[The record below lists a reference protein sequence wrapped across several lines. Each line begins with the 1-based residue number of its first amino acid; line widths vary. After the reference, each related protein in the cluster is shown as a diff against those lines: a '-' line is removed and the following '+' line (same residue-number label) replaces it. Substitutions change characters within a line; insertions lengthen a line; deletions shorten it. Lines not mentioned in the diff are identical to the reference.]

1 MATKK
6 LFIRTFGCQ
15 MNVHDSEQLE
25 ELLKVSGY
33 ARTESARDADLVIVN
48 TCSIRDK
55 AEQKVYSQLGRY
67 RHLKKSK
74 PNLQIG
80 VCGCVAQQHG
90 ERLLEKAPF
99 LDLVI
104 GTHNLD
110 RLPECI
116 ARARQTGRPVVE
128 TAFRET
134 VPSIGIPTLPA
145 EGSVSAFV
153 TIMQGC
159 DNYCAF
165 CVVPYLRGR
174 EESRGFE
181 DILAEVNALAA
192 RGVKEVT
199 LLGQN
204 VNAYGKSFGGKH
216 SFAQL
221 LRAIGAVPGIGRIR
235 FTTSHP
241 KDLSDDIIACFREV
255 KNLCESIH
263 LPVQS
268 GSDEILA
275 RMNRR
280 YTSADYLDRV
290 RRLREASP
298 EIAITSDIIVGF
310 PGETEQDYQKTLD
323 LMEKVRFDTVFSFQY
338 SERQGTAAVGL
349 DGKVSPGEK
358 RRRLIELQALQ
369 DRHTQE
375 KHDSLVGR
383 TVEVLVDGTSRNTDR
398 DVTGR
403 TRSNKIVNFAGG
415 RDLIGR
421 TVRVRIVAAFLH
433 SLRGEMLEG
442 EGGFPGCSSR

>member
-1 MATKK
+1 LTTKK

-25 ELLKVSGY
+25 ELLKAQGY
-33 ARTESARDADLVIVN
+33 ARTESAKEADLIIVN

-67 RHLKKSK
+67 RHLKKTK
-74 PNLQIG
+74 PGLQIG
-80 VCGCVAQQHG
+80 VCGCVAQQQG
-90 ERLLEKAPF
+90 GRLLEKTPF
-99 LDLVI
+99 LDLVV

-110 RLPECI
+110 RLPEFI
-116 ARARQTGRPVVE
+116 GRARRTGRPVVE
-128 TAFRET
+128 TGFRET

-145 EGSVSAFV
+145 RGSVSAFV

-174 EESRGFE
+174 EESRKFG
-181 DILAEVNALAA
+181 DILAEVKALAA

-204 VNAYGKSFGGKH
+204 VNSYGKSPGGGH
-216 SFAQL
+216 TFAEL
-221 LRAIGAVPGIGRIR
+221 LRAVGGIEGIERIR

-241 KDLSDDIIACFREV
+241 KDLSDDIIACFRDV
-255 KNLCESIH
+255 KALCESIH

-268 GSDEILA
+268 GSDEVLA

-280 YTSADYLDRV
+280 YTSAEYLDRV

-298 EIAITSDIIVGF
+298 EIAVSSDIIVGF
-310 PGETEQDYQKTLD
+310 PGEAEQDYQKTLD
-323 LMEKVRFDTVFSFQY
+323 LMEKVRFDTLFSFQY

-369 DRHTQE
+369 DRHTRE
-375 KHDSLVGR
+375 KNDSLVGR
-383 TVEVLVDGTSRNTDR
+383 IVEVLVDGTSRNTAR

-415 RDLIGR
+415 KDLIGK
-421 TVRVRIVAAFLH
+421 TVQVRIVEAFLH
-433 SLRGEMLEG
+433 SLRGEMLDVQ
-442 EGGFPGCSSR
+442 GGVSRCSSK